1 ELVNDRAVSLHS
13 AREVKEKRRALVRYI
28 WGTEGFPERRMPDKV
43 LTNVASPVK
52 QLSEL
57 VRVDE
62 LRMDLAPGL
71 QGLSYHFIPQHP
83 NREPV
88 VVHNGHACTLDDAP
102 SPKDVGYGLQ
112 RTINAL
118 LHEGYGV
125 LGVFMPHM
133 RPGDCSGGHDKMFQ
147 SPAVTNGSA
156 MKYF

>member
-1 ELVNDRAVSLHS
+1 MRPFYSKQLHPSIIVAALFSAAALHSAELVNDRAVSLHS
-13 AREVKEKRRALVRYI
+13 ARQVKDQRRAQVRYI

-83 NREPV
+83 NRELV
-88 VVHNGHACTLDDAP
+88 VVHHGHACTLDD
-102 SPKDVGYGLQ
+102 D
-112 RTINAL
+112 
-118 LHEGYGV
+118 
-125 LGVFMPHM
+125 
-133 RPGDCSGGHDKMFQ
+133 
-147 SPAVTNGSA
+147 
-156 MKYF
+156 